1 MSRHNRRWPPPLS
14 GPCLN
19 LGPSMSEM
27 ISDDEKAG
35 KPLPPLVELTP
46 TGPPITMTEAGPLPP
61 EPPPPPFDR
70 AAALAKLQAAFAGLS
85 DTELQVARMRL
96 VGFPFWDIGEEL
108 GMLDEEVEKLWK
120 QTRNKLGHA
129 IFGKG

>member
-1 MSRHNRRWPPPLS
+1 MGRRNRRWDPPLS

-19 LGPSMSEM
+19 LGPSMSVM

-35 KPLPPLVELTP
+35 KPLPPMVELTP
-46 TGPPITMTEAGPLPP
+46 AGPPITMTEAGPMPP

-96 VGFPFWDIGEEL
+96 VGFPIWDIGEEL
-108 GMLDEEVEKLWK
+108 EMSDEDVEKLWK
-120 QTRNKLGHA
+120 LTRSKLGRA
-129 IFGKG
+129 LFGKD